1 MQDDRINFD
10 GDAQNRDRAIKLLD
24 ELLKAQGN
32 FGVYGDLSHGLT
44 EILKVNGVDIK
55 EKKRFLEVNVFPIS
69 GQGHDF
75 AFTIDIKKKKIID
88 LVVGEVTPQPEIR

>member
-10 GDAQNRDRAIKLLD
+10 GNAQNRDRAIKLLD
-24 ELLKAQGN
+24 EILKEQGD

-44 EILKVNGVDIK
+44 EILKANGVDIA
-55 EKKRFLEVNVFPIS
+55 EKKHFLEVSIYPIS

-75 AFTIDIKKKKIID
+75 SFNIDIKEKKLID
-88 LVVGEVTPQPEIR
+88 LVVGEIEPQPEIR